1 MLDDGTKVAVKRLL
15 IHSSLT
21 YDQCETAFMRE
32 VELMSKLRHGNL
44 IQLLA
49 YCKDG
54 NERLLVYEYMQNKS
68 LSFYIFGISHS
79 HGS

>member
-1 MLDDGTKVAVKRLL
+1 MLNDGTKVAVKRL
-15 IHSSLT
+15 IVHSSLT

-68 LSFYIFGISHS
+68 LSFYIFGIH
-79 HGS
+79 